1 MIENVAFTRLRAGTT
16 SMRGLAM
23 DNSGAGTL
31 EFALVIPVFL
41 MLIFGV
47 IDLGQ
52 MAYGQ
57 SVLNGAVQQAA
68 RNSAL
73 ETANTTT
80 TDQLVKDT
88 VTPVLPGATIT
99 STRTNYYDFSDIS
112 RKEKWTDSNANGRC
126 DNGEPYVDENGN
138 GHWDSDIGESG
149 NGSANDVVIYTVTA
163 AYTPVIAIPLVAG
176 AFRQQITLT
185 SSAVKKN
192 QPFANQVSYGTVT
205 GTC

>member
-1 MIENVAFTRLRAGTT
+1 MIATIAFLRLRIGTAKAR
-16 SMRGLAM
+16 SLLQ
-23 DNSGAGTL
+23 DSSGAGTI
-31 EFALVIPVFL
+31 EFALVIPMFL

-52 MAYGQ
+52 MVYGQ

-68 RNSAL
+68 RNSTL
-73 ETANTTT
+73 EIANTTT
-80 TDQLVKDT
+80 TDQLVRDT
-88 VTPVLPGATIT
+88 VTPVLPGATVT
-99 STRTNYYDFSDIS
+99 STRTNYYE
-112 RKEKWTDSNANGRC
+112 EKWTDSNANGRC

-163 AYTPVIAIPLVAG
+163 VYTPVIAIPLVAG